1 MLWQALGSASG
12 KGQKEGMEMR
22 LKPGRPSTCQGW
34 STASNCTQS
43 FGLAWSV
50 FYIKL
55 CSLQHCSTLGLYKGQ
70 SGNKDE
76 QTVF

>member
-1 MLWQALGSASG
+1 MCVLWQAPGSASG

-50 FYIKL
+50 FYIFFKKTML
-55 CSLQHCSTLGLYKGQ
+55 ITALFHSRLIQGAKQ
-70 SGNKDE
+70 K
-76 QTVF
+76 